1 MNSRKALATGILL
14 AVFATLIGGGLLA
27 SKLLSPAQSDSKL
40 KIVIDVSRRQSPK
53 EIAKILESKG
63 IVRSAS
69 DFFWAGK
76 ITRRWGR
83 LKAGEYEVSPS
94 MTPLE
99 LLSILTSGI
108 SVNHPIT
115 VREGENMYEIATDL
129 GTKTLASAER
139 FLELC
144 KDTKFML
151 TLGFTA
157 PLPPTL
163 EGYLFPDTYFINRT
177 MSPEDIVRSMVKHA
191 NAIWGPKEA
200 ERAKALGLTRHQV
213 VTLASVIEKETGAP
227 QERPMIS
234 SVFHNRLKKR
244 MRLQSDPTTI
254 YGIWEHY
261 DGNIHRSD
269 LLAKN
274 DYNTYSVPALPIGAI
289 SNPGREAIQAALF
302 PAESE
307 FLFFVSHNDGT
318 HEFTRT
324 FGDHTAAVK
333 KFQVDPKA
341 REGKSWRDLKKTSA
355 TK

>member
-27 SKLLSPAQSDSKL
+27 SKLLSPAQSDSKQ
-40 KIVIDVSRRQSPK
+40 KIVIDVSRRQTPK
-53 EIAKILESKG
+53 EIAKLFESKG

-69 DFFWAGK
+69 DFFWAGR
-76 ITRRWGR
+76 IMRRWGK

-108 SVNHPIT
+108 SVNHPLT
-115 VREGENMYEIATDL
+115 VREGENMYEIAADL
-129 GTKTLASAER
+129 ESKTLAAKDH
-139 FLELC
+139 FLQLC
-144 KDTKFML
+144 KDPKFMAL
-151 TLGFTA
+151 LGFTT

-177 MSPEDIVRSMVKHA
+177 MTVEDIVKQMVRHS
-191 NAIWGPKEA
+191 NAIWGPKET
-200 ERAKALGLTRHQV
+200 ERAKVLGLTRHQV
-213 VTLASVIEKETGAP
+213 ITLASVIEKETGAP

-254 YGIWEHY
+254 YGIWERY

-269 LLAKN
+269 LQSKN
-274 DYNTYSVPALPIGAI
+274 DYNTYTVPALPIGAI

-318 HEFTRT
+318 HEFTKT